1 MPITPTD
8 RYQKA
13 NIRRIVIQINRKLEP
28 ELLEY
33 VEQHKNKQGYILDL
47 IRSDMAEALKSKEE

>member
-33 VEQHKNKQGYILDL
+33 VEQHENKQGYILDL